1 MKQKLNRVLR
11 VRTILE
17 DVSRLDYERK
27 NADLS
32 HLKHAAA
39 EQRQLERIT
48 RADVLRMLAEGESS
62 AESWLLKIADAEMMG
77 WKEARI
83 EALAESRAAEVGEAR
98 EELQAR
104 RIEKRQLEALLSATA
119 RAEQR
124 EQARR
129 EQNRTD
135 DWFQSRSPGSDRKRD

>member
-48 RADVLRMLAEGESS
+48 RADVLRMLAEGES
-62 AESWLLKIADAEMMG
+62 AESWLLKIADAEIMR
-77 WKEARI
+77 WKEERI

-135 DWFQSRSPGSDRKRD
+135 DWFQSRLPGSDRKRD